1 MPFPTMVG
9 FRIFKELLLL
19 VKLLI
24 FLALWDIVSNIQLRR
39 GMSDSHFFQ
48 IVIFFF
54 ETRRRAAYNLY

>member
-54 ETRRRAAYNLY
+54 RNTQESCV